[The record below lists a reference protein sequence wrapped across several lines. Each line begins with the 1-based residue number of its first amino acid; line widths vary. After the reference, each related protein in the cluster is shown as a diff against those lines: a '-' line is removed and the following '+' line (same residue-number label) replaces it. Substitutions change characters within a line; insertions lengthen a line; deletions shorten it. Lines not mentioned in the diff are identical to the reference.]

1 MKFWPYGTHCNE
13 YTPVSGR
20 MPATV
25 ICTPSLTDTDTSTG
39 ATTPGTVVVVVLVV
53 VGDEVAVGVVV
64 LVVVGDEVAVGVVVV
79 VVVSAVGANRQ
90 RNPRVLVCT
99 HVNPRPETPSRA
111 VAPPRTHTAPS
122 AGAALACFTP

>member
-1 MKFWPYGTHCNE
+1 
-13 YTPVSGR
+13 
-20 MPATV
+20 MPETV

-53 VGDEVAVGVVV
+53 VVDEVAVVVVV
-64 LVVVGDEVAVGVVVV
+64 LVVVGDEVAVVVVVLVVDEVAVVVV
-79 VVVSAVGANRQ
+79 VVVTAVGANRQ

>member
-1 MKFWPYGTHCNE
+1 
-13 YTPVSGR
+13 
-20 MPATV
+20 MPETV

-53 VGDEVAVGVVV
+53 DEVAVVVVVLVVVGDEVAVGVVV
-64 LVVVGDEVAVGVVVV
+64 LVVDEVAVVVVVV

-111 VAPPRTHTAPS
+111 VAPPRAHTAPS

>member
-1 MKFWPYGTHCNE
+1 
-13 YTPVSGR
+13 

-53 VGDEVAVGVVV
+53 VGDEVAVVVVV
-64 LVVVGDEVAVGVVVV
+64 LVVDEVAVGVVVV

-99 HVNPRPETPSRA
+99 HINPRPETPSRA

>member
-1 MKFWPYGTHCNE
+1 
-13 YTPVSGR
+13 
-20 MPATV
+20 MPETV

-39 ATTPGTVVVVVLVV
+39 ATTPGTVV
-53 VGDEVAVGVVV
+53 VVV

-122 AGAALACFTP
+122 AGAALACFTPEELGGPCTKGGERYAVMPPPAEATEI

>member
-1 MKFWPYGTHCNE
+1 
-13 YTPVSGR
+13 
-20 MPATV
+20 MPATL

-39 ATTPGTVVVVVLVV
+39 ATTPGTVVVVVLFVVVDEVAVVVVVLVV

-64 LVVVGDEVAVGVVVV
+64 LVVDEVAVVVVVV